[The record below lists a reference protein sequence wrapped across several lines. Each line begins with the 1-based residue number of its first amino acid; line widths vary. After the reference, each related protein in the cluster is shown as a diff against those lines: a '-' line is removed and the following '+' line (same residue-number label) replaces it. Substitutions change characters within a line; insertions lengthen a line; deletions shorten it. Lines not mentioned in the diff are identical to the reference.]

1 MLSIGRLKGVLS
13 LKIMVEI
20 LEKKLIKLKRLLE
33 EMESVLISFS
43 GGCDS
48 SFLAKI
54 AYDVLGDRAI
64 AVTAN
69 SELYADS
76 QTKDSKKIATEI
88 GVNHEIISSKEL
100 SIPEFS
106 SNPPDR
112 CYFCK
117 KELFSRLLEIAKKRH
132 FKYVLDGSN
141 FDDIDDYRPG
151 MKASKELDIRS
162 PLKETKLTKDEIRQ
176 LSRKFGL
183 FTADKPAMACL
194 ASRFP
199 YGTKIRE
206 EDLKR
211 IEKSEQFLRDLGFT
225 QLRVRHHGDIVRIEI
240 LPGDITS
247 MLRDDLREIIVK
259 EFKRLGYEYV
269 TIDLEGYRTGS
280 MNEVL

>member
-1 MLSIGRLKGVLS
+1 MR
-13 LKIMVEI
+13 KIVED
-20 LEKKLIKLKRLLE
+20 KLKQLKEIIE
-33 EMESVLISFS
+33 ELESVVIAFS

-48 SFLAKI
+48 SFLAKV

-76 QTKDSKKIATEI
+76 EVKDSKKIASEI
-88 GVNHEIISSKEL
+88 GIKHEIISSNEL
-100 SIPEFS
+100 EAPGFRD
-106 SNPPDR
+106 NPSDR

-117 KELFSRLLEIAKKRH
+117 KELFSELLEIAKKRSYR
-132 FKYVLDGSN
+132 YVLDGSN

-151 MKASKELDIRS
+151 MKAGRELNIRS
-162 PLKETKLTKDEIRQ
+162 PLKEAKFTKDEIRQ

-183 FTADKPAMACL
+183 YTADKPAMACL

-211 IEKSEQFLRDLGFT
+211 IERAEEFLRDLGFT
-225 QLRVRHHGDIVRIEI
+225 QLRVRHHGDIARIEI
-240 LPGDITS
+240 LPEDIE
-247 MLRDDLREIIVK
+247 LLLGNDFREKIVK
-259 EFKRLGYEYV
+259 RFKKLGYKYV
-269 TIDLEGYRTGS
+269 TFDLEGYRTGS
-280 MNEVL
+280 MNEVLK